1 MICHSHLHI
10 SEFTT
15 PHFNL
20 ICASFSYFNNV
31 KLVWGMF
38 VLCSNLRG
46 REGLKS
52 VSSDS
57 FVTSQFALVFRS
69 FYLVASEE
77 TESS

>member
-1 MICHSHLHI
+1 
-10 SEFTT
+10 
-15 PHFNL
+15 
-20 ICASFSYFNNV
+20 
-31 KLVWGMF
+31 MF
-38 VLCSNLRG
+38 VLSSNLRG